1 MAVGVTPTMLTSR
14 SSMPGRSFVRRLK
27 TGRYR
32 SPQVVALVIALLMLG
47 SCAEMGEFRTDIA
60 RLRSDLQANTQTVAQ
75 LSARVDALERRQI
88 EAESAARQT
97 QQDLS
102 QAIEVL
108 LRRAL
113 VMEDRQSMRELGRPQ
128 TYSDDPESRGH
139 HPPPAPP
146 VTPLRGGTSPSG
158 KRQLSLGM
166 TQDDVRR
173 LLGEPLSIEP
183 VGEYVFWHYSPTG
196 SQHYVIFEKMSGQ
209 VSGWRDP

>member
-1 MAVGVTPTMLTSR
+1 MAVRVMPTMLTSC
-14 SSMPGRSFVRRLK
+14 SSRPRMPFVHLLK
-27 TGRYR
+27 TIRYR
-32 SPQVVALVIALLMLG
+32 SPQVVALVIALVMLG

-60 RLRSDLQANTQTVAQ
+60 HLRSDLQANTQTLSQ
-75 LSARVDALERRQI
+75 LSARVDALERRQA
-88 EAESAARQT
+88 EAESATRQT

-113 VMEDRQSMRELGRPQ
+113 VMEDRQSLRELGRPQ
-128 TYSDDPESRGH
+128 TYADDPESQGH

-146 VTPLRGGTSPSG
+146 ATSLRSGSSPSG
-158 KRQLSLGM
+158 KKQLSLGM

-173 LLGEPLSIEP
+173 LLGDPLSIEP

-196 SQHYVIFEKMSGQ
+196 NQHYVIFEKMSGQ
-209 VSGWRDP
+209 VSGWRGP